1 ESLRRGLQGG
11 GQAWYE
17 TGSVDSAGSDKGG
30 RSIEHSP
37 KEHWDSLLQFMVNS
51 RANWNGAKW
60 TPDCACPAVA
70 AAAEVAAA
78 ASDEDDDE
86 DDDGEGGGGGGRFTV
101 GESGFRFLLLDQA
114 TQVQTI
120 VVHYLRAVQKGSGKM
135 AGIDLSEAINLLFQ
149 LSSATLGRSYPTAC
163 LPSPSQQSCLRH
175 CRALGLVYW
184 RKRYPGRFYPTRLAT
199 RATSGRLGLA
209 DSTGTRTHSC
219 GRDSCQPCIP
229 PTVCDQM
236 LLWERER
243 NRFTFTDSVLY
254 EKFANKR
261 DYQAVKS
268 YASDC
273 GVLLHS
279 VDDRMILVVTN
290 AGHDDICRFYKRYK
304 QDFRNKTKH
313 ENSQKEAAP
322 DSNRIV
328 KLFIIGLVR
337 IIGFRIVHLPSL
349 PVGDGEAGAVAMP
362 TRAVCLGCLMQA
374 CSGDWC
380 SLACPLCRRRLSV
393 WMRRARNPELLVNQ
407 DKWRRIQQLHPRLVE
422 VVEAGGSADNGAE
435 RRQLA
440 QPGELQAEWQAA
452 VDALTAERRA
462 QQATEEAASLR
473 ADSPTA
479 PGRSYGDSDVT
490 GGAAAW
496 LRISLWL
503 TSEPGDPL
511 AAPPIRRHDSDE
523 SSAIV
528 DNRCRLFSA
537 TAAAYLRCDSV
548 DSIGPELNQH
558 FRPIQAMPLTPTKP
572 ANSTP
577 ASTASGSAATPGSSC
592 AAAAAAALI
601 SGGGRPRRLLRS
613 ASVQETASTSSTTST
628 KPSSR
633 CLRSQMSV
641 VVESPAATAGLEE
654 SLLVEAESCSG
665 GSGGYSLRKLHQQ
678 QQTKFDS

>member
-1 ESLRRGLQGG
+1 SAIKQSMKTRRKKQHQTPIES
-11 GQAWYE
+11 
-17 TGSVDSAGSDKGG
+17 SSS
-30 RSIEHSP
+30 S
-37 KEHWDSLLQFMVNS
+37 
-51 RANWNGAKW
+51 
-60 TPDCACPAVA
+60 
-70 AAAEVAAA
+70 
-78 ASDEDDDE
+78 
-86 DDDGEGGGGGGRFTV
+86 
-101 GESGFRFLLLDQA
+101 
-114 TQVQTI
+114 
-120 VVHYLRAVQKGSGKM
+120 
-135 AGIDLSEAINLLFQ
+135 
-149 LSSATLGRSYPTAC
+149 SSASSESSDLESFTCPVC
-163 LPSPSQQSCLRH
+163 L
-175 CRALGLVYW
+175 
-184 RKRYPGRFYPTRLAT
+184 
-199 RATSGRLGLA
+199 
-209 DSTGTRTHSC
+209 
-219 GRDSCQPCIP
+219 
-229 PTVCDQM
+229 
-236 LLWERER
+236 
-243 NRFTFTDSVLY
+243 SVM
-254 EKFANKR
+254 
-261 DYQAVKS
+261 VKP
-268 YASDC
+268 
-273 GVLLHS
+273 VLLP
-279 VDDRMILVVTN
+279 
-290 AGHDDICRFYKRYK
+290 C
-304 QDFRNKTKH
+304 QH
-313 ENSQKEAAP
+313 E
-322 DSNRIV
+322 
-328 KLFIIGLVR
+328 L
-337 IIGFRIVHLPSL
+337 
-349 PVGDGEAGAVAMP
+349 
-362 TRAVCLGCLMQA
+362 CLGCLMQA

-462 QQATEEAASLR
+462 QQATEEAASLALIR
-473 ADSPTA
+473 RLRLAEATATAMSPAEQSMAEDIALAD
-479 PGRSYGDSDVT
+479 
-490 GGAAAW
+490 AA
-496 LRISLWL
+496 IPDEPQ
-503 TSEPGDPL
+503 SEPGDPL

-577 ASTASGSAATPGSSC
+577 ASTASGSAATPGSVRKVVHRPKATKRQSRRAA

-654 SLLVEAESCSG
+654 SLLVEAESCSA

-678 QQTKFDS
+678 QQTKFE